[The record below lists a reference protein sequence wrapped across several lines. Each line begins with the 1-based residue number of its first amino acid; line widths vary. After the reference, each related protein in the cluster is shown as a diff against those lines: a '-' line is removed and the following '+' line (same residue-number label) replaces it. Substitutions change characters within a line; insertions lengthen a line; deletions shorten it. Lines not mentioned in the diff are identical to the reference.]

1 MLHLSKKYGVNR
13 GSLLFTAVFALPSF
27 GNVSPAL
34 FEEDSIITIILLLV
48 ILYLLI
54 VQFFQIL
61 KPLPFKISETVYVL
75 FVVYLITK
83 ELFANT
89 FNFTAASYLVFL
101 LVLYYSLK
109 GYSNV
114 NNLSIYL
121 PALSVATATILVG
134 YIIFSIYHSWFQNET
149 LTNFFFPNKSIFS
162 ILLAS
167 QIAFI
172 IPIVYFYKQH
182 KILSNFA
189 NLFLIGLIAATV
201 ILLSFTQGRAG
212 CIGLAIAIAYMAYQY
227 LSATIFK
234 RLVLFM
240 ALPAVVFLTAAI
252 LLYKSDSSN
261 GRLLIYKVSAGMLK
275 ENWLW
280 GIGHG
285 QFKIQYNQY
294 QAAYFAAH
302 NIDSKE
308 ALLADNTFFAFNDLL
323 QAVIENGLVALLF
336 LAAIILFLVLQIKKA
351 KTNADNKHFFTA
363 SVASLLCIVTGT
375 LFSYPLQIL
384 PIAIQATLCLCI
396 INSFETEKNFQIE
409 LPEIGRKI
417 VSTVFILLSTLLL
430 LHFSFYFNY
439 KRESNQ
445 AFELKRAGF
454 RQKAIDKYEH
464 LNSSYIQDGNMLYL
478 YAQELY
484 YINQLTQARET
495 LNRAKKSYCTHDVYK
510 LSAAIESEL
519 KNYKQ
524 AEADYKTAINMVPN
538 RMASRNELFGFYLER
553 KDTAS
558 AIYWANSILNMP
570 VKVASE
576 KTKNIRQKT
585 KKILN
590 RLIN

>member
-336 LAAIILFLVLQIKKA
+336 LAAIILFLVFQIKKA

-454 RQKAIDKYEH
+454 RQKAIEKYGH
-464 LNSSYIQDGNMLYL
+464 LNSSYVQDGNMLYL

-484 YINQLTQARET
+484 YINQLIQARET

>member
-454 RQKAIDKYEH
+454 RQKAIEKYGH
-464 LNSSYIQDGNMLYL
+464 LNSSYVQDGNMLYL

-484 YINQLTQARET
+484 YINQLIQARET